1 MLRVRH
7 QLEFFFIFIFYIT
20 GNSLPG
26 VTVND
31 LKAVTVIH
39 STGTLQVWQSGVQV
53 SLVQHHTVNS
63 IISAISSVLSSTG
76 CR

>member
-1 MLRVRH
+1 MLRGRH
-7 QLEFFFIFIFYIT
+7 QLDFFFFNTT

-26 VTVND
+26 VTVDD

-53 SLVQHHTVNS
+53 SLVQHHTINS

-76 CR
+76 YR